1 MAHVISATTQAT
13 KRTSRASGVAKQQH
27 FLRQARMLIEQ
38 AREYAADGRLEEAL
52 EVAYQAGLRTA
63 GARIAVSVVAR
74 RKRKPSSAW
83 GQLAL
88 VSAEG
93 KEWAQEFGR
102 YSKLRSRVSLGLED
116 TVGTETVFELMGL
129 SARFM
134 AATHAAAVES
144 DFAA

>member
-1 MAHVISATTQAT
+1 MAHVISATRQAT
-13 KRTSRASGVAKQQH
+13 TRASRTSGVGKQQH

-38 AREYAADGRLEEAL
+38 AREYAADGRFEEAL

-63 GARIAVSVVAR
+63 GARIAVSMVAR

-83 GQLAL
+83 EQLAL

-93 KEWAQEFGR
+93 KEWAQEFGQ

-116 TVGTETVFELMGL
+116 GVEEDAVFELMGL
-129 SARFM
+129 AARFM

>member
-1 MAHVISATTQAT
+1 
-13 KRTSRASGVAKQQH
+13 
-27 FLRQARMLIEQ
+27 MLIEQ
-38 AREYAADGRLEEAL
+38 AREYAADGRFEEAL

-63 GARIAVSVVAR
+63 GARIAVSMVAR

-83 GQLAL
+83 EQLAL
-88 VSAEG
+88 VSAED
-93 KEWAQEFGR
+93 KEWAQEFGQ

-116 TVGTETVFELMGL
+116 GVEEDAVFELMGL
-129 SARFM
+129 AARFM